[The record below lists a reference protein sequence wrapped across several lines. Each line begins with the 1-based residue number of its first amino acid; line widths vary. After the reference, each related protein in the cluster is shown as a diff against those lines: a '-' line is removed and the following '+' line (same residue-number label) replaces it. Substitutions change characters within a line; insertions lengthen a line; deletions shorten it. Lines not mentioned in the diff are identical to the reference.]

1 MQRWGRV
8 LTLTPLQRK
17 SSSWL
22 WLHRPCRHH
31 LSRLVQQLMQQLHR
45 GQVPLQVQ
53 ELQVQWQG
61 QGQGQMKTK
70 G

>member
-1 MQRWGRV
+1 
-8 LTLTPLQRK
+8 
-17 SSSWL
+17 
-22 WLHRPCRHH
+22 
-31 LSRLVQQLMQQLHR
+31 LVQQLMQQLHR